1 MVTDF
6 ETSLSFLELHNFVA
20 NKTEIFN
27 ENTHEYETPTLVD
40 EENIQTSSQTEELTY
55 EDIDEINS
63 LPVEALIF
71 FFSGFFFPIA

>member
-63 LPVEALIF
+63 ILYTRERFNV
-71 FFSGFFFPIA
+71 

>member
-27 ENTHEYETPTLVD
+27 ENTHEYETPTLMRRTFKPHLKL
-40 EENIQTSSQTEELTY
+40 EN
-55 EDIDEINS
+55 
-63 LPVEALIF
+63 
-71 FFSGFFFPIA
+71 

>member
-6 ETSLSFLELHNFVA
+6 ETSLSFLELHNFAA

-63 LPVEALIF
+63 LLYTRERFHV
-71 FFSGFFFPIA
+71 